1 MTDAPERIWHTSRI
15 MGVHSST
22 EYTRTDTSQA
32 RIAQLEAELKGW
44 QDQFK
49 AQFPDAI
56 AALKAKP

>member
-1 MTDAPERIWHTSRI
+1 